1 MLSTFNRE
9 VYMTKKLVLIVIL
22 PFVLISCARRE
33 VKIEEEVVI
42 IPEEEV
48 IAKDTIPPEVVRI
61 PLELSRI
68 HFDFDKYHIRSGDA
82 KILEKNAEALKAYPD
97 ERVKIEGHCDE
108 RGTNEYNLS
117 LGERRAIAA
126 SDYLV
131 RLGIEK
137 KRISIIS
144 YGEERPLVPEH
155 NESAWAKNRRAEFVV
170 LK

>member
-1 MLSTFNRE
+1 
-9 VYMTKKLVLIVIL
+9 MTKKLVLIVII

-42 IPEEEV
+42 IP
-48 IAKDTIPPEVVRI
+48 KDTIPPVEEVVKI

-68 HFDFDKYHIRSGDA
+68 HFDFDKYGIRPDDA
-82 KILEKNAEALKAYPD
+82 KILEKNAGVLRAYPK
-97 ERVKIEGHCDE
+97 VSIKIEGHCDE
-108 RGTNEYNLS
+108 RGTNEYNLA

-155 NESAWAKNRRAEFVV
+155 NESAWAKNRRAEFVM